1 MGDQITMT
9 FTGPMISENTKIVR
23 VRFERKD
30 ENSVSFAE
38 AILPECKMEC
48 NSGFAP
54 QELVL
59 LEKYLLSQKDFIWEE
74 AGKIKKD
81 IFTLLGD

>member
-54 QELVL
+54 RELVL

-74 AGKIKKD
+74 AGKIKND